1 MTILIL
7 LVKICNITIPKLAK
21 THLPLEFHVEMT
33 FMHYILQENRWE
45 GIVCKQVY
53 LSFTQ

>member
-1 MTILIL
+1 MTILIF
-7 LVKICNITIPKLAK
+7 LVKICNITIPKLAE
-21 THLPLEFHVEMT
+21 THLPLEIHVEMT
-33 FMHYILQENRWE
+33 FMHYILQEKRWE